1 MESLKRISLEKTS
14 HLAWLAKIELTDE
27 EKKLFTEQLN
37 KILDFFREIDKVDTS
52 NVPPTYHVLPISNVF
67 REDEPKSSLSQEE
80 ALKNAFRRKDGFFIA
95 PKIV

>member
-1 MESLKRISLEKTS
+1 MEELKRISPEKTS
-14 HLAWLAKIELTDE
+14 YLAWLAKIELTEE

-37 KILDFFREIDKVDTS
+37 RILEFFREIDKIDTS

-67 REDEPKSSLSQEE
+67 REDEPEPPLPQEE
-80 ALKNAFRRKDGFFIA
+80 ALKNAPRKKDGFFIA